1 MNRYYEIYM
10 TISNEVSILNQ
21 IMAKNRLLDLIPKTI
36 NIKDT
41 YSNNLSNVV
50 SFKDIRSLFLII
62 CVKHH
67 FGLDD
72 IILDIMS

>member
-21 IMAKNRLLDLIPKTI
+21 INRLLDLIPKTI

-62 CVKHH
+62 CVKHQY
-67 FGLDD
+67 GLDD